1 MRIQHLFKAAV
12 IASGLSFI
20 AATLPV
26 QADQLAD
33 VQKAGVITLA
43 TDMHYQP
50 FDFVKDN
57 QHVGFDK
64 DLWGEI
70 GKELG
75 VKPKFLDLPWTT
87 TLPGLEAKRF
97 DMVNSP
103 VVVTKERMTKYHF
116 TLPFAD
122 AAVAFLKRADDKS
135 ITKPADFAGKKVA
148 SQRGTSQ
155 QAQLDAF
162 AKTLNPPAKVSSYL
176 NLTEAYADL
185 ANGRIDGAVDSIT
198 LLEAVAKTRPDTFAV
213 VEPPFGPEAYFSY
226 LARKGPDSDS
236 LVAAVDDAIR
246 KIEKDGRMEA
256 LQVKWFGAKQNVPTG
271 PFTPNL

>member
-1 MRIQHLFKAAV
+1 MRTQYIFRAAITV
-12 IASGLSFI
+12 VGLSLGTASI
-20 AATLPV
+20 TAN
-26 QADQLAD
+26 ADQLAD

-57 QHVGFDK
+57 QHIGFDR
-64 DLWGEI
+64 DLWLEI
-70 GKELG
+70 GKELK
-75 VKPKFLDLPWTT
+75 VTPKFLDLPWTT

-122 AAVAFLKRADDKS
+122 ATVAFLKRTNEKDV
-135 ITKPADFAGKKVA
+135 TKPADFAGKHVA

-155 QAQLDAF
+155 QSQLDAY

-213 VEPPFGPEAYFSY
+213 VLPSFGPKAYFAY

-236 LVAAVDDAIR
+236 LVAAVDNAIR

-256 LQVKWFGAKQNVPTG
+256 LQVKWFGAKQDVPTG
-271 PFTPNL
+271 DFVPNL

>member
-1 MRIQHLFKAAV
+1 MRTQYILRAATAV
-12 IASGLSFI
+12 IGFALGT
-20 AATLPV
+20 ATLSAN
-26 QADQLAD
+26 ADQLAD

-64 DLWGEI
+64 ELWIEI
-70 GKELG
+70 GKEMK
-75 VKPKFLDLPWTT
+75 VTPKFLDLPWTT
-87 TLPGLEAKRF
+87 TLPGLQAKRF

-122 AAVAFLKRADDKS
+122 ATVALLKRANETG
-135 ITKPADFAGKKVA
+135 ITKPEDFAGKRVA

-155 QAQLDAF
+155 QAQLEAY
-162 AKTLNPPAKVSSYL
+162 AKTLNPPAKVSAYL

-198 LLEAVAKTRPDTFAV
+198 LLESVAQTRPDTFAV
-213 VEPPFGPEAYFSY
+213 VQPSFGPKAYFAY

-236 LVAAVDDAIR
+236 LVAAVNDAIR
-246 KIEKDGRMEA
+246 KIEQDGRMEA
-256 LQVKWFGAKQNVPTG
+256 LQVKWFGAKQDVPTG
-271 PFTPNL
+271 DFEPNL